1 MVEALVRYHR
11 ASFFDDE
18 LTVRTRL
25 AELTRASLRFEYTA
39 LRGSETLAT
48 GHTRHA
54 CVTLDS
60 GRPTR
65 VPAEVL
71 ELGRLS

>member
-1 MVEALVRYHR
+1 VEALVRYR
-11 ASFFDDE
+11 KAAFFDDE
-18 LTVRTRL
+18 LTVRTEL

-39 LRGSETLAT
+39 LRGGEVLAS

-65 VPAEVL
+65 VPGEVL
-71 ELGRLS
+71 ALGRPG